1 MKLRGVFVAVA
12 LLAAGAGAFVWYSR
26 VRPLPVPVA
35 PVAENVPVRVFGLG
49 TIEARVSTRV
59 GFEVADVLTEVLADH
74 GDRVAAGTPIARL
87 NTASQ
92 EARVAR
98 AEATLASAEAQQLRF
113 AAVLERARVIA
124 AQRATTAQRRRE
136 LANRGTTPLE
146 QAEQAETE
154 AAAAAADLRVAEAD
168 AAVARAVLA
177 EARALLLTERT
188 ALAKHTLLAPFDA
201 LVIARTREP
210 GTALNPGE
218 AVFTLIDPASVWGLA
233 FVDEGRAGA
242 IAVGQP
248 AVVRMRSRP
257 DRAVAARVVR
267 IGLESDRVTEERRVY
282 VACEQCPD
290 TVFLGEQAEVE
301 IETGRLPR
309 ARIIPANAVEGFDGV
324 HGTVWVVRDGALA
337 RERVRFAAR
346 LLDGRLALTD
356 GLPAEIP
363 VVTRIGSGFAVGRA
377 VTVAAR

>member
-1 MKLRGVFVAVA
+1 MKLRGVLVAIA
-12 LLAAGAGAFVWYSR
+12 LLAAGAGTFVWYSR
-26 VRPLPVPVA
+26 FRPLAVPFA
-35 PVAENVPVRVFGLG
+35 PVVENVPVRVFGLG
-49 TIEARVSTRV
+49 TIEARVSARI
-59 GFEVADVLTEVLADH
+59 GFEVAGVLTEVLVDH

-98 AEATLASAEAQQLRF
+98 AEATLASAESQQLRV

-136 LANRGTTPLE
+136 LASRGTTPLE
-146 QAEQAETE
+146 QAEQAETD

-188 ALAKHTLLAPFDA
+188 ALAKHTLVAPFDA

-242 IAVGQP
+242 LALDQA

-257 DRAVAARVVR
+257 DAPMAARIVR

-282 VACEQCPD
+282 VACEQCPPS
-290 TVFLGEQAEVE
+290 VFLGEQIEVE

-309 ARIIPANAVEGFDGV
+309 ARLLPATAVEGFDGV
-324 HGTVWVVRDGALA
+324 HGSVWVVRDGALA

-346 LLDGRLALTD
+346 TLDGRLALTD
-356 GLPAEIP
+356 GLPAEVP
-363 VVTRIGSGFAVGRA
+363 VAAQVGTGFAEGRSA
-377 VTVAAR
+377 TVARR